1 MGNIIERYHSTS
13 VNIREAIKT
22 LRTNIQFVG
31 HGSDIKTLMLTSTFP
46 NEAKTT
52 TSIYLA
58 LSMAEAG
65 KRVLL
70 IDCDLRRP
78 MMGEYMQIKQK
89 LGLSDYI
96 SENCKLDDII
106 HPTECEN
113 LFFIDSGP
121 KVLNS
126 VEVVGSVRFE
136 NLITDLREEFDY
148 VIIDTP
154 PLGSFIDS
162 ALIGSLVDGTILIIE
177 HGKIESKVAKSTIE
191 QLKKAHAHILG
202 VVYTNIDVRVDN
214 YYGNYGQYGY
224 YSYSSSDKS
233 KKKFG
238 IFKKKHHHHHHHHHS
253 SESTDTKSVNSD
265 SK

>member
-1 MGNIIERYHSTS
+1 MGNIIDRYYSTS

-31 HGSDIKTLMLTSTFP
+31 LGSSIKTIMLTSTYP

-52 TSIYLA
+52 TSVYLA
-58 LSMAEAG
+58 LSMADAG

-78 MMGEYMQIKQK
+78 MMGEYMQTKQK
-89 LGLSDYI
+89 VGIVDYI
-96 SENCKLDDII
+96 SGTCSLSDII
-106 HPTECEN
+106 CPTQCEN

-126 VEVVGSVRFE
+126 VEIIGSVNFE
-136 NLITDLREEFDY
+136 NLLSDLREEFDY
-148 VIIDTP
+148 IIVDTP

-162 ALIGSLVDGTILIIE
+162 AIIGSLVDGTILIIE
-177 HGKIESKVAKSTIE
+177 HGKIESRVAKNVMD

-202 VVYTNIDVRVDN
+202 VIFTNIDIKTDN
-214 YYGNYGQYGY
+214 YYGNYGSYGKYGY
-224 YSYSSSDKS
+224 YSYSHSDS
-233 KKKFG
+233 KKRS
-238 IFKKKHHHHHHHHHS
+238 IFKRKHRHHS
-253 SESTDTKSVNSD
+253 SKNKENS
-265 SK
+265 SSSEKNTQQ